1 MVPIIDASVF
11 LGMHHES
18 LEIREKCVEIIV
30 RNFNGGLEINL
41 EQIGLCDNV
50 IWQRSR
56 EEQDAYYSFVSYLHT
71 VMEFKRIPY
80 ADEAYQLAAIDYR
93 LKYLPMKKA
102 IIACHVLVGER
113 RLYTLDYDLRNMDL
127 LSDYIMPITSSNATE
142 YGFSEPLNFFYKKSL
157 TLKLKSQE
165 VVSV

>member
-18 LEIREKCVEIIV
+18 LEVREKCVEIIV
-30 RNFNGGLEINL
+30 RNFYGGLEINL

-56 EEQDAYYSFVSYLHT
+56 EEQEAYYPFMSYLHT

-113 RLYTLDYDLRNMDL
+113 VLYTLDYDLKNLDV
-127 LSDYIMPITSSNATE
+127 LSDYIMPIISSNARE
-142 YGFSEPLNFFYKKSL
+142 NGFSGPLNLFYKKSL
-157 TLKLKSQE
+157 MLKLKSQE
-165 VVSV
+165 VINV

>member
-18 LEIREKCVEIIV
+18 LEVREKCVEIIV
-30 RNFNGGLEINL
+30 RNFDGGLEINL

-56 EEQDAYYSFVSYLHT
+56 EEQNAYYPFMSYLHT

-93 LKYLPMKKA
+93 LKHLPMKKA
-102 IIACHVLVGER
+102 ILACHVLAGER
-113 RLYTLDYDLRNMDL
+113 GLYTLDDDLKDMDL
-127 LSDYIMPITSSNATE
+127 LSDYIMPIISSSETE
-142 YGFSEPLNFFYKKSL
+142 YFFSEPLNLFYKKSL
-157 TLKLKSQE
+157 MLKLKSE
-165 VVSV
+165 EISI